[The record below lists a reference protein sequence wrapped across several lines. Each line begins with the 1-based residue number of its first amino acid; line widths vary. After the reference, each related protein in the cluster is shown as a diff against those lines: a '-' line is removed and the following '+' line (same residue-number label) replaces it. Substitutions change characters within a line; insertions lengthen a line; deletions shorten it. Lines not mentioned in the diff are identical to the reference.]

1 LSGGEDRDRLLEERK
16 NLRRQLRK
24 AETSLWR
31 SKEEDCKNG
40 RKKLG
45 SKLIT
50 SKEDYLRALVEKGIR
65 RELRRSDRIRE
76 YWTRQQEKDKELT
89 EEKKEAESKSC
100 ENNEHAIVREE
111 GKEIQE
117 SKTEEPSNQDDQV
130 IHPNVP
136 VAGDPITICED
147 LLLIQ
152 EDLLACKDSLFG
164 VGSPK
169 QVSNDLTVL
178 EEFLVAEELL
188 LQDDPLVPETLSKE
202 SIEIQASPQSGKKV
216 GLLGGA
222 KTKLK
227 EEEFEERIGS
237 LEAVHLLEPP
247 SSPLLPVLV
256 QPSQT
261 EGGGEVVLLQ
271 DLNNSSGEQELPAAG
286 EESSE
291 GGVQV
296 LGRRCL
302 KRTQELLYSCITCLV
317 ACIGPV

>member
-1 LSGGEDRDRLLEERK
+1 VEGVGGSILSGGEDRDRLLEERK

-89 EEKKEAESKSC
+89 EEEKEAESKSC
-100 ENNEHAIVREE
+100 ENNDIVREE
-111 GKEIQE
+111 GQEIQE
-117 SKTEEPSNQDDQV
+117 RKTEYKEEPSNQDDQV

-164 VGSPK
+164 ISSPK
-169 QVSNDLTVL
+169 QVSKNLTVL
-178 EEFLVAEELL
+178 EEFLVPEELL

-202 SIEIQASPQSGKKV
+202 SIEIQASPQSGQKV

-227 EEEFEERIGS
+227 EEERIGS

-271 DLNNSSGEQELPAAG
+271 DLRIS
-286 EESSE
+286 
-291 GGVQV
+291 
-296 LGRRCL
+296 
-302 KRTQELLYSCITCLV
+302 TT
-317 ACIGPV
+317 